1 MLERLFGS
9 QTRVKILKLFLLH
22 PDHTYYIRQV
32 ARDLEL
38 QVNSARRELDNLEK
52 FGILGSGSAPKQVGE
67 AEKIESEKEEKEEK
81 PKPKK
86 SQEKKYYYVNK
97 NFVLYEEMRALLVKS
112 QVLYREDFIESLKQ
126 LPGVQLIV
134 LTGLFVNKPD
144 GMIDLFL
151 VGDVDKGKLKKVI
164 DKLEEEMGR
173 ELNYTVMDYD
183 EYKYRSDITDVFLY
197 NILEQ
202 KKIIVV
208 DEVGLS

>member
-52 FGILGSGSAPKQVGE
+52 FGILGAGSAPKQ
-67 AEKIESEKEEKEEK
+67 AKEEEKTEDKKEKKTEK
-81 PKPKK
+81 TKPKK
-86 SQEKKYYYVNK
+86 GQEKKYYYVNK

-126 LPGVQLIV
+126 LEGMQLII
-134 LTGLFVNKPD
+134 LTGLFVNKPED
-144 GMIDLFL
+144 MIDLFL
-151 VGDVDKGKLKKVI
+151 VGNVDKTKLKKII

-173 ELNYTVMDYD
+173 ELNYTLMDYE

-208 DEVGLS
+208 DEVGIS

>member
-1 MLERLFGS
+1 
-9 QTRVKILKLFLLH
+9 
-22 PDHTYYIRQV
+22 
-32 ARDLEL
+32 LEL

-52 FGILGSGSAPKQVGE
+52 FGILGSGSAPKQAGE
-67 AEKIESEKEEKEEK
+67 AEKIESEKEEKDEK

>member
-22 PDHTYYIRQV
+22 PDQTYYIRQV

-52 FGILGSGSAPKQVGE
+52 FGILGSGSAPK
-67 AEKIESEKEEKEEK
+67 KIENGEEGQEKKEEGKN
-81 PKPKK
+81 PARGK

-151 VGDVDKGKLKKVI
+151 VGDVDKNKLKKVI

>member
-1 MLERLFGS
+1 
-9 QTRVKILKLFLLH
+9 
-22 PDHTYYIRQV
+22 V

-52 FGILGSGSAPKQVGE
+52 FGLLGSGSAPRQAENDQEEGE
-67 AEKIESEKEEKEEK
+67 EEK
-81 PKPKK
+81 KK
-86 SQEKKYYYVNK
+86 KARSKNQEKKYYYVNK
-97 NFVLYEEMRALLVKS
+97 DFVLYEEMRALLIKS

-126 LPGVQLIV
+126 LEGVQLIV
-134 LTGLFVNKPD
+134 LTGLFVNKPE

-151 VGDVDKGKLKKVI
+151 VGDVDRDKLKKII

-173 ELNYTVMDYD
+173 ELNYTVMDYE

-208 DEVGLS
+208 DEVGVSG